1 MFFFLLASC
10 HRPERAPAVTTPQS
24 FIVSAYLAAAGD
36 ADVCALAAHQAVLPA
51 TRTLGAATHAT
62 LVNLRADLVAAAQ
75 RKNLALPQGIEEKK
89 LALLDN
95 LSHLY
100 GRLFDQGYALAM
112 VQDTR
117 AMLQLF
123 DASVDDPDVRNII
136 TKYRARLE
144 QHQRDASKLLN
155 ELGGPPWPNLE
166 P

>member
-1 MFFFLLASC
+1 MRRVVLFFFLLASC
-10 HRPERAPAVTTPQS
+10 HRSERAPAVSTPQS
-24 FIVSAYLAAAGD
+24 FIVSAYLAASGD
-36 ADVCALAAHQAVLPA
+36 AEVCALATGQ
-51 TRTLGAATHAT
+51 TH
-62 LVNLRADLVAAAQ
+62 LRADLIAAAR
-75 RKNLALPQGIEEKK
+75 RKNVALPQGMEEKK

-123 DASVDDPDVRNII
+123 NARVDDPDVRNII

-144 QHQRDASKLLN
+144 RHQRDASQLLN
-155 ELGGPPWPNLE
+155 QLGGPPWPNFE